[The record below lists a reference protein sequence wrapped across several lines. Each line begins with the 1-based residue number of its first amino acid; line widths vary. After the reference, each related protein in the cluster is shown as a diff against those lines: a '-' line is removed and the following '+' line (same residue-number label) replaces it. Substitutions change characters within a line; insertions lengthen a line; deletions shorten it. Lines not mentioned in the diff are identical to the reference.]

1 MTSDINKI
9 NEQIND
15 LEYKINKGRSE
26 IKTARV
32 SMFRYFW
39 PFLVLS
45 IAGGLFAYIYS
56 FVYFFSTPPDERVV
70 SQLTVN
76 GAILAVMI
84 IIIVSGIVFA
94 RHMADKKNRKLQQAE
109 DDQLVFIKKLDTQLA
124 NLQYRK
130 MELMTKESEG
140 GAESEA
146 DAPVAEAVA
155 EEAVVATPVA
165 EAVADK
171 AVSVTPAETAAE
183 EAAAPAVNP
192 FVPQYNSASEID
204 EELKNLIARRNAIIY
219 AKPIVRRNAFSYFWP
234 FLVLSFAAYQAA
246 QQAIMVFGPALPW
259 GQFLDSYYMYYLIP
273 GMAFALIHIFSGIY
287 ARKKRDEQNRKANED
302 EVARNIEDARLR
314 ERISEL
320 QYKKSHGLM

>member
-39 PFLVLS
+39 TFLVLS
-45 IAGGLFAYIYS
+45 IVGGLFAYIYS

-76 GAILAVMI
+76 GAILAVSL
-84 IIIVSGIVFA
+84 IIVVIGIVFSM
-94 RHMADKKNRKLQQAE
+94 HMAEKKNRELQQAE
-109 DDQLVFIKKLDTQLA
+109 DDQLLFIKKLDTQLA
-124 NLQYRK
+124 DLQYRK
-130 MELMTKESEG
+130 MEFMTKESEG
-140 GAESEA
+140 GEM
-146 DAPVAEAVA
+146 AEAVA
-155 EEAVVATPVA
+155 EEAIVATPIA
-165 EAVADK
+165 E

-204 EELKNLIARRNAIIY
+204 EELKNFIARRNAIIY

-273 GMAFALIHIFSGIY
+273 GMAFALIHIFGGIY

-302 EVARNIEDARLR
+302 EVASNIEDARLR

-320 QYKKSHGLM
+320 QYKKNQCLN

>member
-15 LEYKINKGRSE
+15 LVYKINKGRSE

-84 IIIVSGIVFA
+84 IIIVAGIVFA
-94 RHMADKKNRKLQQAE
+94 RHMAEKKNRELQQAE
-109 DDQLVFIKKLDTQLA
+109 DDQLLFIKKLDTQLA
-124 NLQYRK
+124 DLQYRK

-140 GAESEA
+140 GEM
-146 DAPVAEAVA
+146 AEAVA
-155 EEAVVATPVA
+155 EEAIVATPIA
-165 EAVADK
+165 E

-273 GMAFALIHIFSGIY
+273 GMAFALIHIFGGIY

-302 EVARNIEDARLR
+302 EVASNIEDARLR

>member
-45 IAGGLFAYIYS
+45 IVGGLFAYIYS

-76 GAILAVMI
+76 GAILAVSL
-84 IIIVSGIVFA
+84 IIVVIGIVFSM
-94 RHMADKKNRKLQQAE
+94 HMAEKKNRELQQAE
-109 DDQLVFIKKLDTQLA
+109 DDQLLFIKKLDTQLA
-124 NLQYRK
+124 DLQYRK
-130 MELMTKESEG
+130 MEFMTKESEG
-140 GAESEA
+140 GEM
-146 DAPVAEAVA
+146 AEAVA
-155 EEAVVATPVA
+155 EEAIVATPIA
-165 EAVADK
+165 E

-259 GQFLDSYYMYYLIP
+259 GQFLNSYYMYYLIP
-273 GMAFALIHIFSGIY
+273 GMAFALIHIFGGIY

-302 EVARNIEDARLR
+302 EVASNIEDARLR

-320 QYKKSHGLM
+320 QYKKNQCLK

>member
-9 NEQIND
+9 NEQIDD

-26 IKTARV
+26 IKTAHV

-45 IAGGLFAYIYS
+45 IVGGLFAYIYS

-76 GAILAVMI
+76 GAILAVSL
-84 IIIVSGIVFA
+84 IIVVIGIVFSM
-94 RHMADKKNRKLQQAE
+94 HMAEKKNRELKKE
-109 DDQLVFIKKLDTQLA
+109 EEDQLFFIKKLDTQLA
-124 NLQYRK
+124 DLQYRK
-130 MELMTKESEG
+130 MEFMTKESEG
-140 GAESEA
+140 GEM
-146 DAPVAEAVA
+146 AEAVA
-155 EEAVVATPVA
+155 EEAIVATPIA
-165 EAVADK
+165 EAV
-171 AVSVTPAETAAE
+171 SVMPAETAAE

-192 FVPQYNSASEID
+192 FVPQYNSAAEID

-273 GMAFALIHIFSGIY
+273 GMAFALIHIFGGIY

-302 EVARNIEDARLR
+302 EVASNIEDARLR

-320 QYKKSHGLM
+320 QYKKNQCLK

>member
-15 LEYKINKGRSE
+15 LVYKINKGRSE

-76 GAILAVMI
+76 GALLAVMI

-109 DDQLVFIKKLDTQLA
+109 DDQLFFIKKLDTQLA
-124 NLQYRK
+124 DLQYRK
-130 MELMTKESEG
+130 MELMTNESEG
-140 GAESEA
+140 GEMAEG
-146 DAPVAEAVA
+146 VA
-155 EEAVVATPVA
+155 EEAIVATPIA
-165 EAVADK
+165 E

-183 EAAAPAVNP
+183 EVAAPAVNP

-273 GMAFALIHIFSGIY
+273 GMAFALIHIFGGIY

-302 EVARNIEDARLR
+302 EVASNIEDARLR

-320 QYKKSHGLM
+320 QYKKNQCLK

>member
-15 LEYKINKGRSE
+15 LVYKINKGRSE

-76 GAILAVMI
+76 GALLAVMI
-84 IIIVSGIVFA
+84 IIIVAGIVFA

-109 DDQLVFIKKLDTQLA
+109 DDQLFFIKKLDTQLA
-124 NLQYRK
+124 DLQYRK
-130 MELMTKESEG
+130 MEFMTKESEG
-140 GAESEA
+140 GKM
-146 DAPVAEAVA
+146 AEAVA
-155 EEAVVATPVA
+155 EEAIVATPIA
-165 EAVADK
+165 E

-273 GMAFALIHIFSGIY
+273 GMAFALIHIFGGIY

-302 EVARNIEDARLR
+302 DVARNIEDARLR

>member
-76 GAILAVMI
+76 GALLAVMI
-84 IIIVSGIVFA
+84 IIIVAGIVFA

-109 DDQLVFIKKLDTQLA
+109 DDQLFFIKKLDTQLA
-124 NLQYRK
+124 DLQYRK
-130 MELMTKESEG
+130 MELMTNESEG
-140 GAESEA
+140 GEMAEG
-146 DAPVAEAVA
+146 VA
-155 EEAVVATPVA
+155 EEAIVATPIA
-165 EAVADK
+165 E

-259 GQFLDSYYMYYLIP
+259 GQFWDSYYMYYLIP
-273 GMAFALIHIFSGIY
+273 GMAFALIHIFGGIY

-302 EVARNIEDARLR
+302 DVARNIEDARLR

>member
-45 IAGGLFAYIYS
+45 IVGGLFAYIYS

-76 GAILAVMI
+76 GAILAVSL
-84 IIIVSGIVFA
+84 IIVVIGIVFSM
-94 RHMADKKNRKLQQAE
+94 HMAEKKNRELQQAE
-109 DDQLVFIKKLDTQLA
+109 DDQLLFIKKLDTQLA
-124 NLQYRK
+124 DLQYRK
-130 MELMTKESEG
+130 MEFMTKESEG
-140 GAESEA
+140 GKM
-146 DAPVAEAVA
+146 AEAVA
-155 EEAVVATPVA
+155 EEAIVATPIA
-165 EAVADK
+165 E

-273 GMAFALIHIFSGIY
+273 GMAFALIHIFGGIY

-302 EVARNIEDARLR
+302 EVASNIEDARLR

-320 QYKKSHGLM
+320 QYKKNQCLN

>member
-26 IKTARV
+26 IKTAHV

-45 IAGGLFAYIYS
+45 IVGGLFAYIYS

-76 GAILAVMI
+76 GAILAVSL
-84 IIIVSGIVFA
+84 IIVVIGIVFSM
-94 RHMADKKNRKLQQAE
+94 HMAEKKNRELQQAE
-109 DDQLVFIKKLDTQLA
+109 DDQLLFIKKLDTQLA
-124 NLQYRK
+124 DLQYRK
-130 MELMTKESEG
+130 MEFMTKESEG
-140 GAESEA
+140 GEM
-146 DAPVAEAVA
+146 AEAVA
-155 EEAVVATPVA
+155 EEAIVATPIA
-165 EAVADK
+165 E

-273 GMAFALIHIFSGIY
+273 GMAFALIHIFGGIY

-302 EVARNIEDARLR
+302 EVASNIEDARLR

-320 QYKKSHGLM
+320 QYKKNQCLK

>member
-84 IIIVSGIVFA
+84 IIIVAGIVFA

-109 DDQLVFIKKLDTQLA
+109 DDQLFFIKKLDTQLA

-130 MELMTKESEG
+130 MELMTNESEG
-140 GAESEA
+140 GEMAEG
-146 DAPVAEAVA
+146 VA
-155 EEAVVATPVA
+155 EEAIVATPIA
-165 EAVADK
+165 E

-192 FVPQYNSASEID
+192 FVPQYNSAAEID

-273 GMAFALIHIFSGIY
+273 GMAFALIHIFGGIY

-302 EVARNIEDARLR
+302 DVARNIEDARLR

>member
-45 IAGGLFAYIYS
+45 IVGGLFAYIYS

-76 GAILAVMI
+76 GAILAVSL
-84 IIIVSGIVFA
+84 IIVVIGIVFSM
-94 RHMADKKNRKLQQAE
+94 HMAEKKNRELQQAE
-109 DDQLVFIKKLDTQLA
+109 DDQLLFIKKLDTQLA
-124 NLQYRK
+124 DLQYRK
-130 MELMTKESEG
+130 MEFMTKESEG
-140 GAESEA
+140 GEM
-146 DAPVAEAVA
+146 AEAVA
-155 EEAVVATPVA
+155 EEAIVATPIA
-165 EAVADK
+165 E

-259 GQFLDSYYMYYLIP
+259 GQFLNSYYMYYLIP
-273 GMAFALIHIFSGIY
+273 GMAFALIHIFGGIY

-320 QYKKSHGLM
+320 QYKKNQCLK

>member
-39 PFLVLS
+39 TFLVLS
-45 IAGGLFAYIYS
+45 IVGGLFAYIYS

-76 GAILAVMI
+76 GAILAVSL
-84 IIIVSGIVFA
+84 IIVVIGIVFSM
-94 RHMADKKNRKLQQAE
+94 HMAEKKNRELQQAE
-109 DDQLVFIKKLDTQLA
+109 DDQLLFIKKLDTQLA
-124 NLQYRK
+124 DLQYRK
-130 MELMTKESEG
+130 MEFMTKESEG
-140 GAESEA
+140 GEM
-146 DAPVAEAVA
+146 AEAVA
-155 EEAVVATPVA
+155 EEAIVATPIA
-165 EAVADK
+165 E

-192 FVPQYNSASEID
+192 FVPQYNSAAEIH
-204 EELKNLIARRNAIIY
+204 EELKNFIARRNAIIY

-273 GMAFALIHIFSGIY
+273 GMAFALIHIFGGIY

-302 EVARNIEDARLR
+302 EVASNIEDARLR

-320 QYKKSHGLM
+320 QYKKNQCLK

>member
-9 NEQIND
+9 NEQIKD

-109 DDQLVFIKKLDTQLA
+109 DDQLLFIKKLDTQLA
-124 NLQYRK
+124 DLQYRK
-130 MELMTKESEG
+130 MEFMTKESEG
-140 GAESEA
+140 GKM
-146 DAPVAEAVA
+146 AEAVA
-155 EEAVVATPVA
+155 EEAIVATPIA
-165 EAVADK
+165 EAV
-171 AVSVTPAETAAE
+171 SVMPAETAAE

-234 FLVLSFAAYQAA
+234 FLVLSFAAYKAA

-273 GMAFALIHIFSGIY
+273 GMAFALIHIFGGIY

-302 EVARNIEDARLR
+302 EVASNIEDARLR

-320 QYKKSHGLM
+320 QYKKNQCLK

>member
-9 NEQIND
+9 NEQIDD

-45 IAGGLFAYIYS
+45 IVGGLFAYIYS

-76 GAILAVMI
+76 GAILAVSL
-84 IIIVSGIVFA
+84 IIVVIGIVFSM
-94 RHMADKKNRKLQQAE
+94 HMAEKKNRELQQAE
-109 DDQLVFIKKLDTQLA
+109 DDQLLFIKKLDTQLA
-124 NLQYRK
+124 DLQYRK
-130 MELMTKESEG
+130 MEFMTKESEG
-140 GAESEA
+140 GEM
-146 DAPVAEAVA
+146 AEAVA
-155 EEAVVATPVA
+155 EEAIVATPIA
-165 EAVADK
+165 E

-234 FLVLSFAAYQAA
+234 FLVLSFAAYKAA

-273 GMAFALIHIFSGIY
+273 GMAFALIHIFGGIY

-302 EVARNIEDARLR
+302 EVASNIEDARLR

-320 QYKKSHGLM
+320 QYKKNQCLK

>member
-45 IAGGLFAYIYS
+45 IVGGLFAYIYS

-76 GAILAVMI
+76 GAILAVSL
-84 IIIVSGIVFA
+84 IIVVIGIVFSM
-94 RHMADKKNRKLQQAE
+94 HMAEKKNRELQQAE
-109 DDQLVFIKKLDTQLA
+109 DDQLLFIKKLDTQLA
-124 NLQYRK
+124 DLQYRK
-130 MELMTKESEG
+130 MEFMTKESEG
-140 GAESEA
+140 GEM
-146 DAPVAEAVA
+146 AEAVA
-155 EEAVVATPVA
+155 EEAIVATPIA
-165 EAVADK
+165 E

-273 GMAFALIHIFSGIY
+273 GMAFALIHIFGGIY

-302 EVARNIEDARLR
+302 EVASNIEDARLR

-320 QYKKSHGLM
+320 QYKKNKCLK

>member
-76 GAILAVMI
+76 GALLAVMI

-109 DDQLVFIKKLDTQLA
+109 DDQLFFIKKLDTQLA
-124 NLQYRK
+124 DLQYRK
-130 MELMTKESEG
+130 MELMTNESEG
-140 GAESEA
+140 GEMAEG
-146 DAPVAEAVA
+146 VA
-155 EEAVVATPVA
+155 EEAIVATPIA
-165 EAVADK
+165 E

-273 GMAFALIHIFSGIY
+273 GMAFALIHIFGGIY
-287 ARKKRDEQNRKANED
+287 ARKKRDEQNRKANEAD
-302 EVARNIEDARLR
+302 VARNIEDARLR

>member
-15 LEYKINKGRSE
+15 LVYKINKGRSE

-76 GAILAVMI
+76 GALLAVMI
-84 IIIVSGIVFA
+84 IIIVAGIVFA
-94 RHMADKKNRKLQQAE
+94 MHMAEKKNRELQQAE
-109 DDQLVFIKKLDTQLA
+109 DDQLLFIKKLDTQLA
-124 NLQYRK
+124 DLQYRK
-130 MELMTKESEG
+130 MELMANESEG
-140 GAESEA
+140 GEM
-146 DAPVAEAVA
+146 AEAVA
-155 EEAVVATPVA
+155 EEAIVATPIA
-165 EAVADK
+165 E

-273 GMAFALIHIFSGIY
+273 GMAFALIHIFGGIY
-287 ARKKRDEQNRKANED
+287 ARKKRDEQNRKANEAD
-302 EVARNIEDARLR
+302 VARNIEDARLR

-320 QYKKSHGLM
+320 QYKKNHGLM

>member
-9 NEQIND
+9 NEQIKD

-109 DDQLVFIKKLDTQLA
+109 DDQLFFIKKLDTQLA
-124 NLQYRK
+124 DLQYRK
-130 MELMTKESEG
+130 MELMTNESEG
-140 GAESEA
+140 GEMAEG
-146 DAPVAEAVA
+146 VA
-155 EEAVVATPVA
+155 EEAIVATPIA
-165 EAVADK
+165 E

-273 GMAFALIHIFSGIY
+273 GMAFALIHIFGGIY

-302 EVARNIEDARLR
+302 DVARNIEDARLR

>member
-76 GAILAVMI
+76 GAILAVSL
-84 IIIVSGIVFA
+84 IIVVIGIVFSM
-94 RHMADKKNRKLQQAE
+94 HMAEKKNRELQQAE
-109 DDQLVFIKKLDTQLA
+109 DDQLLFIKKLDTQLA
-124 NLQYRK
+124 DLQYRK
-130 MELMTKESEG
+130 MEFMTKESEG
-140 GAESEA
+140 GEM
-146 DAPVAEAVA
+146 AEAVA
-155 EEAVVATPVA
+155 EEAIVATPIA
-165 EAVADK
+165 E

-273 GMAFALIHIFSGIY
+273 GMAFALIHIFGGIY
-287 ARKKRDEQNRKANED
+287 ARKKRDEQNRKANEAD
-302 EVARNIEDARLR
+302 VARNIEDARLR

>member
-70 SQLTVN
+70 SQPTVN
-76 GAILAVMI
+76 GALLAVMI
-84 IIIVSGIVFA
+84 IIVVAGIVFA
-94 RHMADKKNRKLQQAE
+94 RHMADKKNCKLQQAE
-109 DDQLVFIKKLDTQLA
+109 DDQLLFIKKLDTQLA
-124 NLQYRK
+124 DLQYRK
-130 MELMTKESEG
+130 MELMTNEREG

-155 EEAVVATPVA
+155 DEAVVATPVA
-165 EAVADK
+165 E

-183 EAAAPAVNP
+183 ETAAPAVNP
-192 FVPQYNSASEID
+192 FVPQYNSAAEID

-219 AKPIVRRNAFSYFWP
+219 AKPIIRRNAFSYFWP
-234 FLVLSFAAYQAA
+234 FLILSFAAYQAA

-259 GQFLDSYYMYYLIP
+259 GQVLDSYYMYYLIP
-273 GMAFALIHIFSGIY
+273 GSAFVLIHIFAGIY
-287 ARKKRDEQNRKANED
+287 ARKKRDEQNRKANEAD
-302 EVARNIEDARLR
+302 VARNIEDARLR

-320 QYKKSHGLM
+320 QYKKKQCLK

>member
-76 GAILAVMI
+76 GALLAVMI
-84 IIIVSGIVFA
+84 IIIVAGIVFA

-109 DDQLVFIKKLDTQLA
+109 DDQLFFIKKLDTQLA

-130 MELMTKESEG
+130 MELMTNESEG
-140 GAESEA
+140 GEMAEG
-146 DAPVAEAVA
+146 VA
-155 EEAVVATPVA
+155 EEAIVATPIA
-165 EAVADK
+165 E

-273 GMAFALIHIFSGIY
+273 GMAFALIHIFGGIY
-287 ARKKRDEQNRKANED
+287 ARKKRDEQNRKANEAD
-302 EVARNIEDARLR
+302 VARNIEDARLR

>member
-45 IAGGLFAYIYS
+45 LAGGFYAYLYS

-70 SQLTVN
+70 SQFTVN
-76 GAILAVMI
+76 GALLAVMI
-84 IIIVSGIVFA
+84 IIIVAGIVFA

-109 DDQLVFIKKLDTQLA
+109 DDQLLFIKKLDTQLA
-124 NLQYRK
+124 DLQYRK
-130 MELMTKESEG
+130 MELMTNESEG
-140 GAESEA
+140 GEMAEG
-146 DAPVAEAVA
+146 VA
-155 EEAVVATPVA
+155 EEAIVATPIA
-165 EAVADK
+165 E

-192 FVPQYNSASEID
+192 FVPQYNSAAEID

-234 FLVLSFAAYQAA
+234 FLILSFAAYQAA

-259 GQFLDSYYMYYLIP
+259 GQVLDSYYMYYLIP
-273 GMAFALIHIFSGIY
+273 GSAFVLIHIFAGIY
-287 ARKKRDEQNRKANED
+287 ARKKRDEQNRKANEAD
-302 EVARNIEDARLR
+302 VARNIEDARLR

-320 QYKKSHGLM
+320 QYKKNQCLK

>member
-76 GAILAVMI
+76 GALLAVMI
-84 IIIVSGIVFA
+84 IIIVAGIVFA

-109 DDQLVFIKKLDTQLA
+109 DDQLFFIKKLDTQLA
-124 NLQYRK
+124 DLQYRK
-130 MELMTKESEG
+130 MELMTNESEG
-140 GAESEA
+140 GEMAEG
-146 DAPVAEAVA
+146 VA
-155 EEAVVATPVA
+155 EEAIVATPIA
-165 EAVADK
+165 E

-273 GMAFALIHIFSGIY
+273 GMAFALIHIFGGIY

-320 QYKKSHGLM
+320 QYKKNQCLK

>member
-39 PFLVLS
+39 TFLVLS
-45 IAGGLFAYIYS
+45 IVGGLFAYIYS

-76 GAILAVMI
+76 GAILAVSL
-84 IIIVSGIVFA
+84 IIVVIGIVFSM
-94 RHMADKKNRKLQQAE
+94 HMAEKKNRELQQAE
-109 DDQLVFIKKLDTQLA
+109 DDQLLFIKKLDTQLA
-124 NLQYRK
+124 DLQYRK
-130 MELMTKESEG
+130 MEFMTKESEG
-140 GAESEA
+140 GEM
-146 DAPVAEAVA
+146 AEAVA
-155 EEAVVATPVA
+155 EEAIVATPIA
-165 EAVADK
+165 EAV
-171 AVSVTPAETAAE
+171 SVMPAETAAE

-192 FVPQYNSASEID
+192 FVPQYNSAAEID
-204 EELKNLIARRNAIIY
+204 EELKNFIARRNAIIY

-234 FLVLSFAAYQAA
+234 FLVLSFAAYKAA

-273 GMAFALIHIFSGIY
+273 GMAFALIHIFGGIY

-302 EVARNIEDARLR
+302 EVASNIEDARLR

-320 QYKKSHGLM
+320 QYKKNQCLK

>member
-76 GAILAVMI
+76 GALLAVMI

-109 DDQLVFIKKLDTQLA
+109 DDQLFFIKKLDTQLA
-124 NLQYRK
+124 DLQYRK
-130 MELMTKESEG
+130 MELMTNESEG
-140 GAESEA
+140 GEMAEG
-146 DAPVAEAVA
+146 VA
-155 EEAVVATPVA
+155 EEAIVATPIA
-165 EAVADK
+165 E

-273 GMAFALIHIFSGIY
+273 GMAFALIHIFGGIY

-302 EVARNIEDARLR
+302 DVARNIEDARLR

>member
-45 IAGGLFAYIYS
+45 IVGGLFAYIYS

-76 GAILAVMI
+76 GAILAVSL
-84 IIIVSGIVFA
+84 IIVVIGIVFSM
-94 RHMADKKNRKLQQAE
+94 HMAEKKNRELQQAE
-109 DDQLVFIKKLDTQLA
+109 DDQLLFIKKLDTQLA
-124 NLQYRK
+124 DLQYRK
-130 MELMTKESEG
+130 MEFMTKESEG
-140 GAESEA
+140 GEM
-146 DAPVAEAVA
+146 AEAVA
-155 EEAVVATPVA
+155 EEAIVATPIA
-165 EAVADK
+165 E

-183 EAAAPAVNP
+183 ETAAPAVNP

-273 GMAFALIHIFSGIY
+273 GMAFALIHIFGGIY

-320 QYKKSHGLM
+320 QYKKNQCLK

>member
-45 IAGGLFAYIYS
+45 IVGGLFAYIYS

-76 GAILAVMI
+76 GAILAVSL
-84 IIIVSGIVFA
+84 IIVVIGIVFSM
-94 RHMADKKNRKLQQAE
+94 HMAEKKNRELQQAE
-109 DDQLVFIKKLDTQLA
+109 DDQLLFIKKLDTQLA
-124 NLQYRK
+124 DLQYRK
-130 MELMTKESEG
+130 MEFMTKESEG
-140 GAESEA
+140 GKM
-146 DAPVAEAVA
+146 AEAVA
-155 EEAVVATPVA
+155 EEAIVATPIA
-165 EAVADK
+165 E

-273 GMAFALIHIFSGIY
+273 GMAFALIHIFGGIY

-302 EVARNIEDARLR
+302 EVASNIEDARLR

-320 QYKKSHGLM
+320 QYKKNQCLK

>member
-15 LEYKINKGRSE
+15 LVYKINKGRSE

-76 GAILAVMI
+76 GALLAVMI
-84 IIIVSGIVFA
+84 IIIVAGIVFA

-109 DDQLVFIKKLDTQLA
+109 DDQLFFIKKLDTQLA
-124 NLQYRK
+124 DLQYRK
-130 MELMTKESEG
+130 MELMTNESEG
-140 GAESEA
+140 GEMAEG
-146 DAPVAEAVA
+146 VA
-155 EEAVVATPVA
+155 EEAIVATPIA
-165 EAVADK
+165 E

-273 GMAFALIHIFSGIY
+273 GMAFALIHIFGGIY

-302 EVARNIEDARLR
+302 DVARNIEDARLR

>member
-1 MTSDINKI
+1 
-9 NEQIND
+9 
-15 LEYKINKGRSE
+15 
-26 IKTARV
+26 
-32 SMFRYFW
+32 MFRYFW

-45 IAGGLFAYIYS
+45 IVGGLFAYIYS

-76 GAILAVMI
+76 GALLAVMI

-109 DDQLVFIKKLDTQLA
+109 DDQLFFIKKLDTQLA
-124 NLQYRK
+124 DLQYRK
-130 MELMTKESEG
+130 MELMTNESEG
-140 GAESEA
+140 GEMAEG
-146 DAPVAEAVA
+146 VA
-155 EEAVVATPVA
+155 EEAIVATPIA
-165 EAVADK
+165 E

-234 FLVLSFAAYQAA
+234 YLVLSFAAYQAA
-246 QQAIMVFGPALPW
+246 QQAIMVFGPALPG

-273 GMAFALIHIFSGIY
+273 GMAFALIHIFGGIY

-302 EVARNIEDARLR
+302 DVARNIEDARLR

>member
-26 IKTARV
+26 IKTAHV

-45 IAGGLFAYIYS
+45 IVGGLFAYIYS

-76 GAILAVMI
+76 GAILAVSL
-84 IIIVSGIVFA
+84 IIVVIGIVFSM
-94 RHMADKKNRKLQQAE
+94 HMAEKKNRELKKE
-109 DDQLVFIKKLDTQLA
+109 EEDQLFFIKKLDTQLA
-124 NLQYRK
+124 DLQYRK
-130 MELMTKESEG
+130 MEFMTKESEG
-140 GAESEA
+140 GEM
-146 DAPVAEAVA
+146 AEAVA
-155 EEAVVATPVA
+155 EEAIVATPIA
-165 EAVADK
+165 EAV
-171 AVSVTPAETAAE
+171 SVMPAETAAE

-192 FVPQYNSASEID
+192 FVPQYNSAAEID

-273 GMAFALIHIFSGIY
+273 GMAFALIHIFGGIY

-302 EVARNIEDARLR
+302 EVASNIEDARLR

-320 QYKKSHGLM
+320 QYKKNQCLK

>member
-76 GAILAVMI
+76 GALLAVMI

-109 DDQLVFIKKLDTQLA
+109 DDQLFFIKKLDTQLA
-124 NLQYRK
+124 DLQYRK
-130 MELMTKESEG
+130 MELMTNESEG
-140 GAESEA
+140 GEMAEG
-146 DAPVAEAVA
+146 VA
-155 EEAVVATPVA
+155 EEAIVATPIA
-165 EAVADK
+165 E

-234 FLVLSFAAYQAA
+234 FLILSFAAYKAA

-273 GMAFALIHIFSGIY
+273 GMAFALIHIFGGIY

-302 EVARNIEDARLR
+302 EVASNIEDARLR

-320 QYKKSHGLM
+320 QYKKNQCVK

>member
-9 NEQIND
+9 NEQIKD

-76 GAILAVMI
+76 GALLAVMI

-109 DDQLVFIKKLDTQLA
+109 DDQLFFIKKLDTQLA
-124 NLQYRK
+124 DLQYRK
-130 MELMTKESEG
+130 MELMTNESEG
-140 GAESEA
+140 GEMAEG
-146 DAPVAEAVA
+146 VA
-155 EEAVVATPVA
+155 EEAIVATPIA
-165 EAVADK
+165 E

-273 GMAFALIHIFSGIY
+273 GMAFALIHIFGGIY

-302 EVARNIEDARLR
+302 DVARNIEDARLR

>member
-45 IAGGLFAYIYS
+45 IVGGLFAYIYS

-76 GAILAVMI
+76 GAILAVSL
-84 IIIVSGIVFA
+84 IIVVIGIVFSM
-94 RHMADKKNRKLQQAE
+94 HMAEKKNRELQQAE
-109 DDQLVFIKKLDTQLA
+109 DDQLLFIKKLDTQLA
-124 NLQYRK
+124 DLQYRK
-130 MELMTKESEG
+130 MEFMTKESEG
-140 GAESEA
+140 GKM
-146 DAPVAEAVA
+146 AEAVA
-155 EEAVVATPVA
+155 EEAIVATPIA
-165 EAVADK
+165 EAV
-171 AVSVTPAETAAE
+171 SVMPAETAAE

-192 FVPQYNSASEID
+192 FVPQYNSAAEID

-273 GMAFALIHIFSGIY
+273 GMAFALIHIFGGIY

-320 QYKKSHGLM
+320 QYKKNQCLK

>member
-15 LEYKINKGRSE
+15 LVYKINKGRSE

-84 IIIVSGIVFA
+84 IIIVAGIVFA

-109 DDQLVFIKKLDTQLA
+109 DDQLFFIEKLDTQLVD
-124 NLQYRK
+124 LQYRK
-130 MELMTKESEG
+130 MELMTNESEG
-140 GAESEA
+140 GEMAEG
-146 DAPVAEAVA
+146 VAEAVA
-155 EEAVVATPVA
+155 EAEPEAAIAVTPVA
-165 EAVADK
+165 E

-183 EAAAPAVNP
+183 EAAEPAVNP

-273 GMAFALIHIFSGIY
+273 GMAFALIHIFGGIY
-287 ARKKRDEQNRKANED
+287 ARKKRDEQNRKANEAD
-302 EVARNIEDARLR
+302 VARNIEDARLR

>member
-9 NEQIND
+9 NEQIKD

-109 DDQLVFIKKLDTQLA
+109 DDQLFFIKKLDTQLA
-124 NLQYRK
+124 DLQYRK
-130 MELMTKESEG
+130 MELMTNESEG
-140 GAESEA
+140 GEMAEG
-146 DAPVAEAVA
+146 VA
-155 EEAVVATPVA
+155 EEAIVATPIA
-165 EAVADK
+165 E

-192 FVPQYNSASEID
+192 FVPQYNSA
-204 EELKNLIARRNAIIY
+204 
-219 AKPIVRRNAFSYFWP
+219 YFWP

-273 GMAFALIHIFSGIY
+273 GMAFALIHIFGGIY

-302 EVARNIEDARLR
+302 DVARNIEDARLR

>member
-45 IAGGLFAYIYS
+45 IVGGLFAYIYS

-76 GAILAVMI
+76 GAILAVSL
-84 IIIVSGIVFA
+84 IIVVIGIVFSM
-94 RHMADKKNRKLQQAE
+94 HMAEKKNRELQQAE
-109 DDQLVFIKKLDTQLA
+109 DDQLLFIKKLDTQLA
-124 NLQYRK
+124 DLQYRK
-130 MELMTKESEG
+130 MEFMTKESEG
-140 GAESEA
+140 GKM
-146 DAPVAEAVA
+146 AEAVA
-155 EEAVVATPVA
+155 EEAIVATPIA
-165 EAVADK
+165 E

-192 FVPQYNSASEID
+192 FVPQYNSAAEID

-273 GMAFALIHIFSGIY
+273 GMAFALIHIFGGIY

-320 QYKKSHGLM
+320 QYKKNQCLK

>member
-15 LEYKINKGRSE
+15 LVYKINKGRSE

-45 IAGGLFAYIYS
+45 IVGGLFAYIYS

-76 GAILAVMI
+76 GALLAVMI
-84 IIIVSGIVFA
+84 IIIVAGIVFA

-109 DDQLVFIKKLDTQLA
+109 DDQLFFIKKLDTQLA
-124 NLQYRK
+124 DLQYRK
-130 MELMTKESEG
+130 MELMTNESEG
-140 GAESEA
+140 GEMAEG
-146 DAPVAEAVA
+146 VA
-155 EEAVVATPVA
+155 EEAIVATPIA
-165 EAVADK
+165 E

-273 GMAFALIHIFSGIY
+273 GMAFALIHIFGGIY

-302 EVARNIEDARLR
+302 EVASNIEDARLR

-320 QYKKSHGLM
+320 QYKKNQCLK

>member
-1 MTSDINKI
+1 MTSDIYKI
-9 NEQIND
+9 NEQIDD

-76 GAILAVMI
+76 GALLAVMI

-94 RHMADKKNRKLQQAE
+94 RHMADKKNRRLQQAE
-109 DDQLVFIKKLDTQLA
+109 EDQLFFIKKLDTQLA
-124 NLQYRK
+124 DLQYRK
-130 MELMTKESEG
+130 MELMTNESEG
-140 GAESEA
+140 GEMAEG
-146 DAPVAEAVA
+146 VA
-155 EEAVVATPVA
+155 EEAIVATPIA
-165 EAVADK
+165 E

-204 EELKNLIARRNAIIY
+204 EELKNLIARRNSIIY

-234 FLVLSFAAYQAA
+234 FLILSFAAYKAA

-273 GMAFALIHIFSGIY
+273 GMAFALIHIFGGIY

-302 EVARNIEDARLR
+302 EVASNIEDARLR

-320 QYKKSHGLM
+320 QYKKNQCVK